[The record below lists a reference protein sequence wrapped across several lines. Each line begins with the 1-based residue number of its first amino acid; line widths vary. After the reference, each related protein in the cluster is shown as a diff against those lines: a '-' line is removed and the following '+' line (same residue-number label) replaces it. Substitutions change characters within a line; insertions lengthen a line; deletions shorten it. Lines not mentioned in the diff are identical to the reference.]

1 MNLHVIYHGK
11 AVRDIVWVC
20 LVASCAD
27 GRNITFWDKEI
38 GLYQKY
44 FKTLSLNCVSV
55 WKPANKGY

>member
-27 GRNITFWDKEI
+27 GRNITFWDREYALNKS
-38 GLYQKY
+38 
-44 FKTLSLNCVSV
+44 TL
-55 WKPANKGY
+55 KPYH